1 MGNEFRE
8 KFADFISDF
17 SDHRN
22 MVLSTSFDDR
32 VTSRMMSV
40 IQLDGCFYFQADIT
54 SRKAEQILHNKNVSL
69 CIDNIQIDGIC
80 ESIGKPLNHKK
91 FCALFSKHFSVAYQ
105 LYTSL
110 GNERLFRIVP
120 VRIQKWIYGNG
131 MPYIEIFDC
140 ENHKYKRTAY
150 VVEE

>member
-8 KFADFISDF
+8 KFAGFIFDF

-22 MVLSTSFDDR
+22 MVLSTSFEDR

-40 IQLDGCFYFQADIT
+40 IQIDGCFYFQANIT
-54 SRKAEQILHNKNVSL
+54 SRKAEQILRNKNVSL

-80 ESIGKPLNHKK
+80 ESIGRPLDNEK
-91 FCALFSKHFSVAYQ
+91 FCVLFSKHFSVAYQ

-110 GNERLFRIVP
+110 ENERLFKIEP
-120 VRIQKWIYGNG
+120 VRIQKWIYENG

-140 ENHKYKRTAY
+140 KNHKYKRTAY

>member
-8 KFADFISDF
+8 KFAGFISDF

-22 MVLSTSFDDR
+22 MVLSTSFEDR

-40 IQLDGCFYFQADIT
+40 IQIDGCFYFQADIM
-54 SRKAEQILHNKNVSL
+54 SRKAEQILHNENVSL

-80 ESIGKPLNHKK
+80 EIIGRPLDNEK
-91 FCALFSKHFSVAYQ
+91 FCVLFLKHFSVAYQ

-110 GNERLFRIVP
+110 ENERLFKIEP
-120 VRIQKWIYGNG
+120 VRIQKWIYKNS

-150 VVEE
+150 VVQE

>member
-1 MGNEFRE
+1 
-8 KFADFISDF
+8 
-17 SDHRN
+17 
-22 MVLSTSFDDR
+22 
-32 VTSRMMSV
+32 
-40 IQLDGCFYFQADIT
+40 
-54 SRKAEQILHNKNVSL
+54 
-69 CIDNIQIDGIC
+69 
-80 ESIGKPLNHKK
+80 KK